1 MLNKIFIIPFK
12 MNLKLL
18 FILNLKFLVLDVPN
32 YSKKY
37 FYLPQNI
44 QINKKNKKIYFLF
57 PKVEKFNSLLQ
68 LKYLS
73 ILTKQIYNLKKKYF
87 KTVLIRGV
95 GLKITLLETNINIL
109 QLKLGFSHLIYVVI
123 PKNIQVLIL
132 KRKIIIQGN
141 SASAV
146 GNFSTKIM
154 NFKKIDIFTGKGLWL
169 KNIQKFYCKPVKKR

>member
-12 MNLKLL
+12 INIRIL

-37 FYLPQNI
+37 FYIPKNI
-44 QINKKNKKIYFLF
+44 QINKKNKKLYFLF
-57 PKVEKFNSLLQ
+57 PKITKYSSLFQ

-73 ILTKQIYNLKKKYF
+73 LLAKQIYNLKKKYF

-95 GLKITLLETNINIL
+95 GLKITYLEANINVL
-109 QLKLGFSHLIYVVI
+109 QLKLGFSHLVFIAI

-146 GNFSTKIM
+146 GNFSVKIM